1 MEIPSSVKLMR
12 MTRQKFH
19 QESHEGHEKTISIKR
34 RRKMKSRKYMLCLPL
49 ALIFFLTLLPMAYAD
64 LYWVSVV
71 KTGGMP
77 EGLPE
82 NLPKEARDQML
93 AQFKGEADTQKHY
106 LTPYA
111 SRTDTKQGITIM
123 DFESMTMYQLNP
135 MNKTYTKIDMKSMME
150 GQMGEMARKMAEDSK
165 VTRTDD
171 TKKIAGYRCR
181 KYIVIIMG
189 SKNEYWMSK
198 DVEGYREFE
207 ALNEKMLQ
215 KHPEFK
221 QMQMGGFTGKEG
233 FPVETVTNMMG
244 IKTTT
249 ALEKIEEKSLS
260 KGLFMVPAG
269 YKLVETKMPFK

>member
-1 MEIPSSVKLMR
+1 
-12 MTRQKFH
+12 
-19 QESHEGHEKTISIKR
+19 
-34 RRKMKSRKYMLCLPL
+34 MKSRKYMLCLPL

-165 VTRTDD
+165 VTRTED

-189 SKNEYWMSK
+189 SKSEYWMSK

-260 KGLFMVPAG
+260 KELFMVPAG